1 MEAATQKAQLTSLI
15 NRLKLVILS
24 PKECWQTIA
33 NQDENPTNILTH
45 TIIPVVVAGTICSI
59 VGLQVF
65 GLSIGALGTWR
76 PPLVSFTLSSI
87 VAGISQIVTLYIGAF
102 LVQKLA
108 PLFQG
113 QASPSRAFSLVSHAA
128 LPGLF
133 ASVLTLYPPLGILGV
148 VLAVVSLYA
157 LFQGIP
163 KMTTVT
169 EDKRL
174 AFAAAFI
181 ASMILISLAL
191 AVVSGT
197 LVSIPSPG
205 QLEVAS

>member
-1 MEAATQKAQLTSLI
+1 MDATTQKHHITSFI
-15 NRLKLVILS
+15 NLLKLVILS
-24 PKECWQTIA
+24 PKECWQTISNE
-33 NQDENPTNILTH
+33 NQSPATLLTH
-45 TIIPVVVAGTICSI
+45 TIIPLVVVGTICSI

-65 GLSIGALGTWR
+65 GISMGALGTWR

-113 QASPSRAFSLVSHAA
+113 QASPAKAFSLVAHAA
-128 LPGLF
+128 LPSLF
-133 ASVLTLYPPLGILGV
+133 ASVLTLYPPLGIVGV
-148 VLAVVSLYA
+148 VLLFVSLYA

-174 AFAAAFI
+174 AFAASFI
-181 ASMILISLAL
+181 ASMLLISIVLAAL
-191 AVVSGT
+191 SGL

-205 QLEVAS
+205 QLGVAS